1 MAFTAEQAFYAEV
14 KQALK
19 ARRQQQWSSAW
30 SHLER
35 AHILGQQ
42 QFMLHLQSHWLMLKL
57 AADQSNWVEIRGQ
70 VLRLL
75 LTPVGHLTGRL
86 PTGNPGSSHYPVLQ
100 PQPVPEDLQHLLST
114 TKDQGLKG

>member
-1 MAFTAEQAFYAEV
+1 MSFTAEQAYQVEIT
-14 KQALK
+14 QAQQ
-19 ARRQQQWSSAW
+19 ARRQQHWAQAW

-42 QFMLHLQSHWLMLKL
+42 QFILHMQSHWLMLKL
-57 AADQSNWVEIRGQ
+57 AAEQSNWTEIRGQ

-86 PTGNPGSSHYPVLQ
+86 PIGNPGSSRYPVLQ
-100 PQPVPEDLQHLLST
+100 PLPVPEDLQPLLSD
-114 TKDQGLKG
+114 TKNQDHKG

>member
-1 MAFTAEQAFYAEV
+1 MSSAAEQAFHGEV
-14 KQALK
+14 KQALQ
-19 ARRQQQWSSAW
+19 ARHQQKWSEAW

-42 QFMLHLQSHWLMLKL
+42 QFILHIQSHWLMLKL
-57 AADQSNWVEIRGQ
+57 ATEQSSWAEIRGQ

-86 PTGNPGSSHYPVLQ
+86 PLGNPGSSRYPMLQ
-100 PQPVPEDLQHLLST
+100 PQPVPDDLQSLLSDS
-114 TKDQGLKG
+114 KNKGHQG

>member
-1 MAFTAEQAFYAEV
+1 MSSAAEQAFHAEV
-14 KQALK
+14 KQALQ
-19 ARRQQQWSSAW
+19 ARHQQKWSEAL

-42 QFMLHLQSHWLMLKL
+42 QFILHMQSHWLMLKL
-57 AADQSNWVEIRGQ
+57 AADQSDWTEIRGQ

-86 PTGNPGSSHYPVLQ
+86 PIGNPGSSRYPVLQ
-100 PQPVPEDLQHLLST
+100 PQPVPDDLQPLLSG
-114 TKDQGLKG
+114 TKEQDHQA

>member
-1 MAFTAEQAFYAEV
+1 MQSAVEQAYQVEV
-14 KQALK
+14 QQALK
-19 ARRQQQWSSAW
+19 ARHQQNWSDAW

-42 QFMLHLQSHWLMLKL
+42 QFILHLQSHWLMLKL
-57 AADQSNWVEIRGQ
+57 AADQSNWTEIRGQ

-86 PTGNPGSSHYPVLQ
+86 PIGNPGSSRYPVLQ
-100 PQPVPEDLQHLLST
+100 PLPVPDDLQSLLSG
-114 TKDQGLKG
+114 TKNQDQQG

>member
-1 MAFTAEQAFYAEV
+1 MPSVAEQAFHAEV
-14 KQALK
+14 KQALQ
-19 ARRQQQWSSAW
+19 ARHQQNWSEAW

-42 QFMLHLQSHWLMLKL
+42 QFILHLQSHWLMLKL
-57 AADQSNWVEIRGQ
+57 AADQSNWIEIRGQ

-86 PTGNPGSSHYPVLQ
+86 PIGNPGSSRYPVLQ
-100 PQPVPEDLQHLLST
+100 PLPVPDDLQSLLSG
-114 TKDQGLKG
+114 TKDQDHQG

>member
-1 MAFTAEQAFYAEV
+1 MPSAVEQAYQVEV
-14 KQALK
+14 KHALK
-19 ARRQQQWSSAW
+19 ARHQQNWPEAW

-42 QFMLHLQSHWLMLKL
+42 QFILHMQSHWLMLKL
-57 AADQSNWVEIRGQ
+57 AAEQSDWAEIRGQ

-86 PTGNPGSSHYPVLQ
+86 PIGNPGSSRYPVLQ
-100 PQPVPEDLQHLLST
+100 PLPVPDDLQPLLSGT
-114 TKDQGLKG
+114 REQDHHA

>member
-1 MAFTAEQAFYAEV
+1 MPSAAAQAFHAEV
-14 KQALK
+14 KQALQ
-19 ARRQQQWSSAW
+19 ARHQQNWSEAW

-42 QFMLHLQSHWLMLKL
+42 QFILHLQSHWLMLKL
-57 AADQSNWVEIRGQ
+57 AADQSDWAEIRGQ